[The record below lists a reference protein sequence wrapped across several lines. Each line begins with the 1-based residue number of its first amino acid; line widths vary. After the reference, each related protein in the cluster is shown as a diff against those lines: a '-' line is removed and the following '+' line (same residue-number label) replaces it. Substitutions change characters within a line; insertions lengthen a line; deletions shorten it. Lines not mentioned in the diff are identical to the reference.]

1 MDKISFDNY
10 EVAKISEDDKRKIA
24 ELEKSISSSLR
35 KDVVL
40 IAYESKSKDTGRS
53 GILC

>member
-1 MDKISFDNY
+1 MKKISFDNY
-10 EVAKISEDDKRKIA
+10 EIAQITESDKRRIQ

-40 IAYESKSKDTGRS
+40 IAYQSKCANTGRS
-53 GILC
+53 GIIC

>member
-10 EVAKISEDDKRKIA
+10 KIAEISEDDRRKIA

-35 KDVVL
+35 KDIVL
-40 IAYESKSKDTGRS
+40 IAYESKCKEAGRS